1 MTQINEKV
9 QAIMEQVQKDSSN
22 VVDPQVIQ
30 LVNQLK
36 EAVALS
42 QLKAQ
47 MHMEESEEI
56 EEMLEH
62 EHSKGIAMNMHTLA
76 VIMDM
81 YNDEIISEEQA
92 YMLITDIVE
101 GWGSCELILSC
112 RARPPPITEY
122 HHLLPGAAIS
132 TLF

>member
-101 GWGSCELILSC
+101 GWGYC
-112 RARPPPITEY
+112 
-122 HHLLPGAAIS
+122 
-132 TLF
+132 

>member
-36 EAVALS
+36 EAVSLS

-101 GWGSCELILSC
+101 GWGYC
-112 RARPPPITEY
+112 
-122 HHLLPGAAIS
+122 
-132 TLF
+132 